1 MDKQFLGKIEEMFP
15 LPDKSGKR
23 ENVGEQGQN
32 DLKAVT
38 LSIMDSIP
46 HAVFGLKDR
55 RIIFANHAV
64 ESVFGWKTE
73 ELIGKSIR
81 VLYRSDEEYE
91 EIAGYAHQALEKQRT
106 YIREFHYRHKDG
118 RDIVCLVSSS
128 RVGKILKDG
137 MIVVTYSD
145 ITEQKRAEESLRLVD
160 VYNRTLLET
169 CLDPLVVIDTAGKIS
184 DVNAATEKVTGY
196 LREELIGTYFSNY
209 FTDPESARAGYWKV
223 FKERT
228 IYNYP
233 LEIRHRDGRVT
244 PVLYNASVYRDEC
257 DNVVSIFA
265 VARDITERKH
275 MMEPTYDNGDEII
288 STAGL
293 TRKITTC
300 EWAEEELKKR
310 EREMEAKSR
319 DLEEANIALKVFLR
333 QREEDKS
340 DLEEKVLSN
349 VKELIEPHVEKL
361 KKTRLTVE
369 QIACVSSIE
378 THLKDIIA
386 PFLRNL
392 TSKYLCLTPREI
404 QIANLIKEGKTSKE
418 IAQLLHLSQ
427 GAIDFH
433 RNNVRNKLGL
443 KKKKTNLRS
452 YLLSLS

>member
-1 MDKQFLGKIEEMFP
+1 MDEQFLDKIKEMFP
-15 LPDKSGKR
+15 LPGESGKR
-23 ENVGEQGQN
+23 ENTGKQGQN
-32 DLKAVT
+32 DLKAFT
-38 LSIMDSIP
+38 LSILDSIP
-46 HAVFGLKDR
+46 HAVIGLKDR

-73 ELIGKSIR
+73 ELIGKSTR

-91 EIAGYAHQALEKQRT
+91 EIAGYAYQALEKQRT
-106 YIREFHYRHKDG
+106 YSREFHCRHKYG
-118 RDIVCLVSSS
+118 RDIVCLVSYS
-128 RVGKILKDG
+128 RGGEILKDG
-137 MIVVTYSD
+137 IIIVTYSD
-145 ITEQKRAEESLRLVD
+145 ITEQKLAEERK
-160 VYNRTLLET
+160 RT
-169 CLDPLVVIDTAGKIS
+169 
-184 DVNAATEKVTGY
+184 
-196 LREELIGTYFSNY
+196 
-209 FTDPESARAGYWKV
+209 
-223 FKERT
+223 
-228 IYNYP
+228 
-233 LEIRHRDGRVT
+233 
-244 PVLYNASVYRDEC
+244 
-257 DNVVSIFA
+257 
-265 VARDITERKH
+265 
-275 MMEPTYDNGDEII
+275 MEPIYDNSNEII

-293 TRKITTC
+293 TRDITTH
-300 EWAEEELKKR
+300 ERAEEELKKR
-310 EREMEAKSR
+310 EREMEDKSR
-319 DLEEANIALKVFLR
+319 DLEEANIALKVLLR

-349 VKELIEPHVEKL
+349 VKELVEPHVEKL

-378 THLKDIIA
+378 THLKDIIS

-433 RNNVRNKLGL
+433 RNNIRNKLGL